1 MDSKTTDSKNDYI
14 VQVFNH
20 EMMLDN
26 MEKGIM
32 IEFKPT
38 DKPTDEPTDEP
49 TDKPTDKPIVEKIM
63 GFLIKILIK

>member
-38 DKPTDEPTDEP
+38 DEPTDEP